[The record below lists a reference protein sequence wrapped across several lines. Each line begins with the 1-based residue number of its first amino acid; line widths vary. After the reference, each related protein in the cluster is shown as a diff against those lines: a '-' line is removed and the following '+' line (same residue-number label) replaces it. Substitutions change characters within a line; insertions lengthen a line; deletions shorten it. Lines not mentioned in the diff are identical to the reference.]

1 MKIIKYLIARFARC
15 RYAKKC
21 RYYDKDHPICELDN
35 GYGCG
40 VCRDWYKRIIQERN
54 NKMKDCETEE
64 PKNSCQKKI
73 DKVNEIWNRRLKRAL
88 SSQLKEV
95 VGIIESVRPVDNGTV
110 RYHESYNDG
119 KRDLADEVKAEVE
132 KLV

>member
-40 VCRDWYKRIIQERN
+40 VCRDWKIR
-54 NKMKDCETEE
+54 KDQL
-64 PKNSCQKKI
+64 KLN
-73 DKVNEIWNRRLKRAL
+73 NRRK
-88 SSQLKEV
+88 
-95 VGIIESVRPVDNGTV
+95 
-110 RYHESYNDG
+110 
-119 KRDLADEVKAEVE
+119 
-132 KLV
+132 